1 MKKVRNQPITGAT
14 PQYSKKNPLV
24 PDAKE
29 TSANEQTMIA
39 EAPTPFKNNQ
49 TTANIPASSGASG
62 GVSTLEPRIAS
73 GLQHSSP
80 GARALP
86 QRGPIGQ
93 RKPINQSG
101 QIGGKMGFPP
111 PRARAGNAD
120 LKSKYPVKRN
130 AHFYGE

>member
-14 PQYSKKNPLV
+14 PQYSKKSPLV
-24 PDAKE
+24 PDAKD
-29 TSANEQTMIA
+29 TSANAQTMIG
-39 EAPTPFKNNQ
+39 EAPQPFKNKL
-49 TTANIPASSGASG
+49 TTANQPTGTGASG
-62 GVSTLEPRIAS
+62 GISTMEPKIAS
-73 GLQHSSP
+73 GLRHSSP

-111 PRARAGNAD
+111 PSRKVGGGD
-120 LKSKYPVKRN
+120 LTSKYPSKRN
-130 AHFYGE
+130 ARFYGE